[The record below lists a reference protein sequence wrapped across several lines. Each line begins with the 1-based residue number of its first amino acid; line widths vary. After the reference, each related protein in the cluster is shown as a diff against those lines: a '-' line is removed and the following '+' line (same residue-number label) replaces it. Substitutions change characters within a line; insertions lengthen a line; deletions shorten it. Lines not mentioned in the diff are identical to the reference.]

1 MLIGVGA
8 PQKWSNEAEKIA
20 SGGKNLYHLEKVGR
34 GDQKKMIDKASFMQ
48 SKNKLDQEPE
58 VY

>member
-20 SGGKNLYHLEKVGR
+20 SDGKKSVSFRESRQRGPEKNDR
-34 GDQKKMIDKASFMQ
+34 Q
-48 SKNKLDQEPE
+48 SKFHAK
-58 VY
+58 